1 MHRRP
6 ALAAFFWFAGIAAAA
21 DPGWVASWTAAVHGP
36 FPSGNAVGQPDLR
49 FAFAGPSA
57 NDQTFRL
64 IIRPDQLARRV
75 RLRFS
80 NVLGSQTVSFDNVF
94 VGLQESGPAIVHSTN
109 RRVTFAHRNSLNI
122 PAGQSAYS
130 DAIDLNFLQNTASW
144 ETIGRKLAV
153 SFHVVAEAG
162 PMTWHA
168 KAMQTS
174 YLTAPKSGAHSGE
187 ESGDAFLYSTTSWYF
202 LDALEVFAPAGTEVI
217 AAFGDSITDGTGSTL
232 NGDDRWPDAL
242 ARRLHAA
249 YGTRVSVVNLG
260 IGGNRVAGPAYSAAN
275 PVPGGPTA
283 VQRLERDVLS
293 VAGLT
298 HVIWLEGINDFSQG
312 GPDMTP
318 ETVIAGYKDVVGRL
332 HARGVKVMGA
342 TLTSSLHSTNAA
354 AGSVSVDQRRKV
366 VNEFI
371 RHGGLFDAVA
381 DFDAATVDPATG
393 GLRLEFR
400 PDSALGGPG
409 DGLHPNRAGYQAMA
423 NAIDLTWFARSAEG
437 AAKK

>member
-1 MHRRP
+1 M
-6 ALAAFFWFAGIAAAA
+6 
-21 DPGWVASWTAAVHGP
+21 HGP
-36 FPSGNAVGQPDLR
+36 YPSGNAVGQPDLH
-49 FAFAGPSA
+49 FAFPAPSA

-64 IIRPDQLARRV
+64 IIRPDLLARRI

-80 NVLGSQTVSFDNVF
+80 NVFASQTVSFDNVF
-94 VGLQESGPAIVHSTN
+94 VGLQESGPSIVRGTN
-109 RRVTFAHRNSLNI
+109 RRVTFAGGNSLNI

-130 DAIDLNFLQNTASW
+130 DATDLDFLKDAASW
-144 ETIGRKLAV
+144 ETMGRKLAV
-153 SFHVVAEAG
+153 SFHVVAETG

-168 KAMQTS
+168 KAMQT
-174 YLTAPKSGAHSGE
+174 APKAGAHSRE

-202 LDALEVFAPAGTEVI
+202 LDAVEVSAQSGNKVV

-249 YGTRVSVVNLG
+249 YGTQVAVVNLG
-260 IGGNRVAGPAYSAAN
+260 IGGNRVAGPAYSAAR
-275 PVPGGPTA
+275 PASGGPTA
-283 VQRLERDVLS
+283 VERLERDVLS

-312 GPDMTP
+312 GPDMTA

-332 HARGVKVMGA
+332 HAHGVKVMGA
-342 TLTSSLHSTNAA
+342 TLTSSLHSTNTA
-354 AGSVSVDQRRKV
+354 AGSASVDQRRKA

-371 RHGGLFDAVA
+371 RHSGLFDAVA
-381 DFDAATVDPATG
+381 DFDAATIDPASG
-393 GLRLEFR
+393 GLRPEFR

-423 NAIDLTWFARSAEG
+423 NAIDLTWFGPAAQG
-437 AAKK
+437 APKK